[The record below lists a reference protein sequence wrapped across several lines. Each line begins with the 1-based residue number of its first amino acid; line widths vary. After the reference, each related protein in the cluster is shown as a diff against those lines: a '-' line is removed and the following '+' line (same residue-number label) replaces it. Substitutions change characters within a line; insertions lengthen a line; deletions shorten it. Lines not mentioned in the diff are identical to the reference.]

1 VSFLHFAR
9 SLHLPILAVI
19 ACLGGTQPA
28 SAHTR
33 SESRSAWQIAG
44 NEARM
49 TFTASE
55 RELMRLG
62 SANTPPDDRQLASY
76 LLDHVT
82 VTAGNPTCSPVH
94 PPRPLAAGHG
104 FRRMELRYKCPA
116 PPQRINVNVFFTE
129 VPTHHHIAHVEAG
142 SAFAEAILGAE
153 DHVIDLD
160 KLGKGEIASAGL
172 LTFITMGIM
181 HIFTGVDHMSFLL
194 GLVLISRRF
203 RDLAFVIT
211 GFTLGHSV
219 TLALAVTGLLR
230 PHAEFID
237 ALVAFTIALIGIE
250 NAAVLS
256 GRTILLAG
264 LTAGGLAL
272 MAALAALG
280 TGILP
285 VSLLIG
291 AALFSGCYLI
301 LSQRIGDAA
310 RLRLSVTL
318 VFGLIHGFGFAA
330 DLLNERIPAA
340 KLAELLF
347 GFNFGVE
354 LGQLTVVSLAI
365 GIAMLI
371 SRTRLAMPR
380 QVVAQLGAAVL
391 IGLGLYWFVQR
402 SFDPL
407 A

>member
-1 VSFLHFAR
+1 V
-9 SLHLPILAVI
+9 PGLAVLAAV
-19 ACLGGTQPA
+19 ACLCAAVPA
-28 SAHTR
+28 AAHTR
-33 SESRSAWQIAG
+33 SESRSTWQIAG

-49 TFTASE
+49 TFAASE
-55 RELMRLG
+55 RELVRLTG
-62 SANTPPDDRQLASY
+62 DGTVPDDRRLATY
-76 LLDHVT
+76 LLGHVA
-82 VTAGNPTCSPVH
+82 VTAGNASCAAVQQ
-94 PPRPLAAGHG
+94 PRPVAAGRG
-104 FRRMELRYKCPA
+104 FRRMELRFRCPS
-116 PPQRINVNVFFTE
+116 PPQRIEVDAFFTE
-129 VPTHHHIAHVEAG
+129 VPTHHIAHVEAG
-142 SAFAEAILGAE
+142 TAFAEVILGAG
-153 DHVIDLD
+153 DRAIDLD
-160 KLGKGEIASAGL
+160 ELGKGKLASAGL
-172 LTFITMGIM
+172 ITFIGMGIM
-181 HIFTGVDHMSFLL
+181 HIFTGIDHMSFLL

-211 GFTLGHSV
+211 GFTLGHSL

-256 GRTILLAG
+256 GRTRLLAG
-264 LTAGGLAL
+264 LTAGSLAL
-272 MAALAALG
+272 VAGMAALG
-280 TGILP
+280 MGILP
-285 VSLLIG
+285 VSLLVG
-291 AALFSGCYLI
+291 TAMFAGCYLV

-310 RLRLSVTL
+310 RLRLLVTL

-340 KLAELLF
+340 KLAQLLF
-347 GFNFGVE
+347 GFNVGVE

-365 GIAMLI
+365 GLSMMIG
-371 SRTRLAMPR
+371 RTRFALPR
-380 QVVAQLGAAVL
+380 RLVSQCGAAAL